1 MKNFA
6 RIVIAV
12 VISGILVSP
21 ALSSPAAAKDPDKL
35 TFGLNYIWYGVH
47 GYFVP
52 ALKLGYYKEANLDV
66 DIKRGYGSG
75 DAIKRAFIGQADV
88 ALTDLNSLVVARSQG
103 VQVKSI
109 GVLENLAPHCVIA
122 RRDHGIKT
130 LKDLEG
136 KTFGGAKADGNI
148 IMLPT
153 LCELAGIDFSKIKL
167 VTIDSQAKD
176 PLLLTGKVD
185 AIGQFQ
191 AGGATRYKKVAQR
204 QNIDLTWFPYFKYG
218 FKAYGLSLV
227 ASEKMIAEKPE
238 LLKRF
243 LAATYKGVAWALD
256 NPEKTVKMY
265 AEFRP
270 EMSKEDLDDGFQDG
284 RNLII
289 PNMHPNGLGWFDP
302 DRVKFTVDVTV
313 KAQELKPVDFKEMF
327 TNDLLPRIKPN
338 SSK

>member
-1 MKNFA
+1 MRMEVKKLLMVLLIPGVLFSFLN
-6 RIVIAV
+6 
-12 VISGILVSP
+12 P
-21 ALSSPAAAKDPDKL
+21 AMGKEPDKL

-47 GYFVP
+47 GYFIP
-52 ALKLGYYKEANLDV
+52 ALKLGYYKEVNLDV

-75 DAIKRAFIGQADV
+75 DAIKRALIGQADI

-103 VQVKSI
+103 VQVKAI

-136 KTFGGAKADGNI
+136 KTFGGAKTDGNV

-153 LCELAGIDFSKIKL
+153 LCELAGIDFQKIKL
-167 VTIDSQAKD
+167 VTVDSQAKD

-191 AGGATRYKKVAQR
+191 AGGATRYKKLAQR
-204 QNIDLTWFPYFKYG
+204 ENIDLVWFPYFKYG

-227 ASEKMIAEKPE
+227 ASEKMITEKPD

-243 LAATYKGVAWALD
+243 LAATYKGVAWAID
-256 NPEKTVKMY
+256 NPEKTAKMY

-270 EMSKEDLDDGFQDG
+270 EMDKDDLQDGFNDG
-284 RNLII
+284 RNLIM
-289 PNMHPNGLGWFDP
+289 PGMHPNGLGWLDKE
-302 DRVKFTVDVTV
+302 RVKFTVDVTV
-313 KAQELKPVDFKEMF
+313 KTQELKPVKVEDMF
-327 TNDLLPRIKPN
+327 VNDLLPRIKPA
-338 SSK
+338 SKE